1 MIELCSNGY
10 RQMFVITD
18 APIWKFIFPPQPGM
32 EDCKEIEAQG
42 ATHSVPLPTHARMAL
57 MFGRSQNFHSN
68 CHSNY
73 ACVII
78 PVIYQI
84 IFPCVCYYVIILCL
98 CCLSESGWISLV
110 PSFWK
115 DADRK
120 HKFRG
125 FSRQK
130 FLLIFTWS
138 LWSHWLSRN
147 IIQLAWMW
155 TSVEVCWELPLTCC
169 SLSSLV
175 PKRQTWRHL
184 TKLQP
189 TCKCWP
195 CLRCSYRGEPTIPPI
210 IVCSRYASNSLFLGL
225 PMGIFQFSK
234 KKNWM
239 VERPGNEAIMW
250 E

>member
-1 MIELCSNGY
+1 M
-10 RQMFVITD
+10 
-18 APIWKFIFPPQPGM
+18 
-32 EDCKEIEAQG
+32 
-42 ATHSVPLPTHARMAL
+42 ATGKCLLSL
-57 MFGRSQNFHSN
+57 MH
-68 CHSNY
+68 
-73 ACVII
+73 
-78 PVIYQI
+78 
-84 IFPCVCYYVIILCL
+84 
-98 CCLSESGWISLV
+98 LSESLFSLHSLVWRTARRLKPKEQHTVSLFQLRPEWLWCLEDHRTSTPTATPTVHVLLFLLSIKLFFLVYVITFFVYVVYQNLAGISLV

-115 DADRK
+115 DADKK

-130 FLLIFTWS
+130 FLLIVTWS

-169 SLSSLV
+169 SLSSLA

-210 IVCSRYASNSLFLGL
+210 IVCSRYASNSLVPRPSHGHL
-225 PMGIFQFSK
+225 PVL
-234 KKNWM
+234 KKNKT
-239 VERPGNEAIMW
+239 NEW
-250 E
+250 WKGLGTRLLCESNL